1 MPLPD
6 ALKDSWRTVGP
17 RTLWPKPSR
26 PLARVYGPFQTS
38 STRAQSQ
45 AEAKTTLA
53 NSLADAAR
61 RRRTL
66 ASAVLR
72 PRHHHSRRLA
82 PAHGGAPTAAPP
94 PPPPPRPLEL
104 LAFAVRHALACS
116 PPSPHHYALT
126 ALLLLSFPPPPALS
140 LLRLL
145 PPDPPPPL
153 PLLNAAVK
161 ALSASSSPEDAFRLL
176 STLRRF
182 HAPDRLTFLP
192 LLGRASSLPLLSAL
206 HSLLLRL
213 GFLSHH
219 AISLA
224 LLKPYPLLH
233 ARALFDDM
241 PQKNK
246 CTIAYNTL
254 ITACLKARDIR
265 AARHLFDEMQRHRRS
280 RRSVVSWNLMI
291 TGCARRGRDDMAVQC
306 FERMV
311 REGEVAPDDGTLVAV
326 LPACGRTGNV
336 GAGRWAHEYAR
347 KTGLLDGTV
356 HVANAVMDMH
366 CKCGDVDSALEVFMT
381 TRQRSVVSWNA
392 MIAGFSLNGH
402 GVEGIDLFQEMRRH
416 GVEPNAVTFLAVL
429 GCCAHAGAVD
439 IGREIFQSMLSEH
452 GIEPAIE
459 HYGCMVDLFGR
470 SGLLEEA
477 HVRIQGMP
485 MKPNA
490 AIWGALLSAC
500 RAHAGLGIAEVAL
513 KELIN
518 LEPWNSGNCVVGQS
532 LCGNRAV
539 GGGRGGEEIDE
550 EDECE

>member
-1 MPLPD
+1 MPPAAGDPSPPPSFAPAITTPD
-6 ALKDSWRTVGP
+6 GWHP
-17 RTLWPKPSR
+17 RT
-26 PLARVYGPFQTS
+26 
-38 STRAQSQ
+38 
-45 AEAKTTLA
+45 AE
-53 NSLADAAR
+53 
-61 RRRTL
+61 
-66 ASAVLR
+66 
-72 PRHHHSRRLA
+72 RRLLHLLHHCPVA
-82 PAHGGAPTAAPP
+82 RG
-94 PPPPPRPLEL
+94 RPLEL
-104 LAFAVRHALACS
+104 LAFAVRRALPCSPASPHHHALA
-116 PPSPHHYALT
+116 
-126 ALLLLSFPPPPALS
+126 ALLLLSSPPPPTLP

-153 PLLNAAVK
+153 TLLNAAVK
-161 ALSASSSPEDAFRLL
+161 ALSASSSPDDAFRLL

-192 LLGRASSLPLLSAL
+192 LLGCASSSLPLLSAL
-206 HSLLLRL
+206 HSILLRL

-224 LLKPYPLLH
+224 LVKPYPLLH
-233 ARALFDDM
+233 VRALFDDM

-254 ITACLKARDIR
+254 ITACFKARDIR
-265 AARHLFDEMQRHRRS
+265 AARHLFDEMQCHRRS

-291 TGCARRGRDDMAVQC
+291 TGCVRHGRDDMAVQC

-311 REGEVAPDDGTLVAV
+311 REGEVAPDDGTLVVV

-336 GAGRWAHEYAR
+336 GAGRWAHEYAK
-347 KTGLLDGTV
+347 KTGLLDSTV
-356 HVANAVMDMH
+356 HVANAVMDMY
-366 CKCGDVDSALEVFMT
+366 CKCGDVDSARKVFMT
-381 TRQRSVVSWNA
+381 TLQHSVVSWNT
-392 MIAGFSLNGH
+392 MISGFSLNGH

-477 HVRIQGMP
+477 HVLIQGMP

-490 AIWGALLSAC
+490 TIWGALLSAC

-518 LEPWNSGNCVVGQS
+518 LEPWNSGNYVLLANLYAETERWEEAGEVRRLMRRMSVNKAPGQS
-532 LCGNRAV
+532 LM
-539 GGGRGGEEIDE
+539 EEAE
-550 EDECE
+550 FQLTNSYNS